1 MRATVCPQD
10 DGGTAEPTPESATAA
25 HEHVGGRFV
34 LAADCLLSW
43 LQPELEEF
51 RVGGY
56 IRFDIVIC
64 MKPLTF
70 MGDALKELRDFP
82 EDARQDAGYQLS
94 QVQRGEQPDDFKP
107 MPAVGAGVEELR
119 VWSDEGTFRVLYL
132 ARLPEAVYVLHAFQK
147 KTQTTPK
154 RDIDLAARRYREL
167 IRSRT

>member
-1 MRATVCPQD
+1 
-10 DGGTAEPTPESATAA
+10 
-25 HEHVGGRFV
+25 
-34 LAADCLLSW
+34 
-43 LQPELEEF
+43 
-51 RVGGY
+51 
-56 IRFDIVIC
+56 

-70 MGDALKELRDFP
+70 MGDALKELRAFP

-147 KTQTTPK
+147 KTQATPK